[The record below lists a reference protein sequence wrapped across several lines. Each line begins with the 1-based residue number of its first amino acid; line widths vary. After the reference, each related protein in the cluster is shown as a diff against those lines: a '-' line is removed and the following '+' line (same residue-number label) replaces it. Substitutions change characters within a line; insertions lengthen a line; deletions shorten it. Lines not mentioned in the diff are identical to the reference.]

1 MIPVGQIRNISVLD
15 IRPDTYWRY
24 LASRISGYGKVR
36 ISGQMF
42 NKVFINSPKNR
53 DKKLF
58 ILGSFQCFIAK
69 IPVKS
74 VKVFFPPK
82 IVC

>member
-36 ISGQMF
+36 ISGQMSGQISGQF
-42 NKVFINSPKNR
+42 YAARWLKNR
-53 DKKLF
+53 
-58 ILGSFQCFIAK
+58 G
-69 IPVKS
+69 
-74 VKVFFPPK
+74 
-82 IVC
+82 